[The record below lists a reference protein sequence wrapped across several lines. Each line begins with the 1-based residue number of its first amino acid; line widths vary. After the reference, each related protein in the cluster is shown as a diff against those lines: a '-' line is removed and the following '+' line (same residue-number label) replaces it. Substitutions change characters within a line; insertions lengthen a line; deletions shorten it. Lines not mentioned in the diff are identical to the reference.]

1 MELSEDD
8 RKRCQVLTS
17 KLLEKALVDCEELNL
32 VHGGDHAKL
41 DRNRWKKLQSHPDV
55 TMYAERNANS
65 AWLPMMRRTDWEH
78 PVAVT
83 AVGQMKLSLD
93 DVLLA
98 LVTPNAATQ
107 RLRSF
112 IMDRRPERNCQYAL
126 IEKPTKDTPF
136 RFLAVSRFLNTHNW
150 PFTMFVGP
158 CEMVLAVATGKVI
171 SDSGRC
177 YGYEMVQS
185 VAVRCKDPQ
194 RASMMRSQL
203 LQARLFWE
211 QPDGSVGVYNKLVL
225 DSKNRLADSV
235 KQGTLCRA
243 VVAFWKFV
251 PRCVE
256 MKKLRWCV
264 RNKKSLIRELQPQ
277 PQPQDTEEES
287 NVRCAG
293 CAVMSLD
300 FRSEQSVENRCE
312 FCERWLCG
320 SPSCRPSCQLKL
332 IIRSESGMYEQ
343 KLMLCPRCIAFVRN
357 QNAADIA
364 LADLLEAQQPSYG
377 SAASFTKTSA
387 DWDEDSFSSTSTAYS
402 PTKAS

>member
-1 MELSEDD
+1 MELSPED
-8 RKRCQVLTS
+8 RKRCQDLTS
-17 KLLEKALVDCEELNL
+17 KLLEKSVLDCEELGL
-32 VHGGDHAKL
+32 EDGKSHASL

-55 TMYAERNANS
+55 TMYADRKTNS
-65 AWLPMMRRTDWEH
+65 EWLPMMRRADWEH

-83 AVGQMKLSLD
+83 AVGQMNHSLD

-98 LVTPNAATQ
+98 LVTPNIATQ

-112 IMDRRPERNCQYAL
+112 IMDRRPERNCQFAS
-126 IEKPTKDTPF
+126 IEKPTEDAPF
-136 RFLAVSRFLNTHNW
+136 RFLAVSRFVNTHNW

-158 CEMVLAVATGKVI
+158 REMVLAIATGKVVAE
-171 SDSGRC
+171 SGRC

-185 VAVRCKDPQ
+185 VAVRCKGPQ
-194 RASMMRSQL
+194 RASILRSHV

-211 QPDGSVGVYNKLVL
+211 QPGGSVGVYNKLIL
-225 DSKNRLADSV
+225 DSKNRLSDSV

-264 RNKKSLIRELQPQ
+264 RNKNTVIRELQS
-277 PQPQDTEEES
+277 QPQDEEES
-287 NVRCAG
+287 TNCAG
-293 CAVMSLD
+293 CETPSLKPL
-300 FRSEQSVENRCE
+300 SKQSVENQCE

-320 SPSCRPSCQLKL
+320 SSSCRSTCQLKL

-343 KLMLCPRCIAFVRN
+343 TLLLCPRCIAFVGN
-357 QNAADIA
+357 QNAAEIA
-364 LADLLEAQQPSYG
+364 LADLLEAQQPAYG
-377 SAASFTKTSA
+377 SAASFTKTSS
-387 DWDEDSFSSTSTAYS
+387 DWDGDTSSSAATIYS
-402 PTKAS
+402 PTKV